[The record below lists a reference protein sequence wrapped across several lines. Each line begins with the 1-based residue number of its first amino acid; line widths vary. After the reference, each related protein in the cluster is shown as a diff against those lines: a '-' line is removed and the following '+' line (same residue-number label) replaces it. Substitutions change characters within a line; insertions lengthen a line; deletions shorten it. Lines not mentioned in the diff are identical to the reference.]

1 MSSLP
6 NSLGSR
12 SPIKGSGLKKSSS
25 STAKDYHGRIYMFSQ
40 KDSNDSD
47 TSKIKQLIEQSGGDI
62 SEIKVDGKPYL
73 QSFMKK
79 ILGEANRPPHV
90 FFNDEYVGGWD
101 QIKAMSENGQ
111 LGLKIQTCK
120 NALSPGELYKIY
132 RKQGDL
138 FVISPGHLYFP
149 PPTKRLITCLIT
161 LYNRT
166 DKYTAYKLKTTCPN
180 RYIVKPKKGIAPPNG
195 TVHVE
200 ITMQKPVTENEKGD
214 KFRVESLA
222 LQYYKTEMEDKVDE
236 LFKEADTKRIV
247 KQKISC
253 LFESPP
259 SVDFNVVSLN
269 DGSVIVSKNIS
280 VVDIYDGFP
289 IEQFAQAVTKQRE
302 LINGSKKPQLSIHT
316 EEKPPQLSTT
326 TEAPPVNNE
335 HVMVHSASATSPI
348 TEAIFESP
356 RNSESTRVL
365 ETEELSDIE
374 KSPIPKSDSSEDETS
389 KIQELKSASEKI
401 VAQKTSQKMEASK
414 GLEELYKEEYNRL
427 EKEYEQ
433 IINKL
438 KTSEQRIKEYE
449 LTIDELHVKL
459 RESEQALQRERAQQQ
474 KRRNEGP
481 IFESLGRQ
489 ISTPA
494 DIDAKEGY
502 SLAALI
508 TIALICLL
516 IGKLM

>member
-1 MSSLP
+1 M
-6 NSLGSR
+6 
-12 SPIKGSGLKKSSS
+12 
-25 STAKDYHGRIYMFSQ
+25 
-40 KDSNDSD
+40 
-47 TSKIKQLIEQSGGDI
+47 
-62 SEIKVDGKPYL
+62 
-73 QSFMKK
+73 
-79 ILGEANRPPHV
+79 
-90 FFNDEYVGGWD
+90 
-101 QIKAMSENGQ
+101 
-111 LGLKIQTCK
+111 
-120 NALSPGELYKIY
+120 
-132 RKQGDL
+132 
-138 FVISPGHLYFP
+138 
-149 PPTKRLITCLIT
+149 IT

-236 LFKEADTKRIV
+236 LFKEADAKRVV

-253 LFESPP
+253 LFENPP
-259 SVDFNVVSLN
+259 LDFNLVTLN
-269 DGSVIVSKNIS
+269 DGSLLVSKNIS

-289 IEQFAQAVTKQRE
+289 IEQFAQAVSKQRE
-302 LINGSKKPQLSIHT
+302 LIFGSKKPQLSIHN
-316 EEKPPQLSTT
+316 EDKPPQPSSVTETT
-326 TEAPPVNNE
+326 PANKEHIMINSAP
-335 HVMVHSASATSPI
+335 ATSSV

-356 RNSESTRVL
+356 RNLESARSI

-374 KSPIPKSDSSEDETS
+374 KSPIPKSDSSEEEIS
-389 KIQELKSASEKI
+389 KIQALKNASEKI
-401 VAQKTSQKMEASK
+401 VAQKTNQKLEASK

-438 KTSEQRIKEYE
+438 KVSEQRIKEYE
-449 LTIDELHVKL
+449 LTIDELNVKL

-474 KRRNEGP
+474 KRRNENT

-489 ISTPA
+489 VSTPT

-508 TIALICLL
+508 AIALICLL